1 MNLAEEIRKKFANLS
16 DNSASKI
23 EGYEE
28 DFSSWVI
35 KYKNNYAVGIMID
48 EKIKINESFA
58 NVSFYTDWFRVNDT
72 NKHLLVLSSSDESLR
87 NEFAGICALFL
98 ETPLNGSKREEL
110 MKNPIRWWKDW
121 KNLIGN
127 KSVEKNVH
135 GVIGELV
142 ILYYLK
148 KCVMKNIN
156 AENWTGPE
164 GKSID
169 IRTESKNYEV
179 KSSLIKYNNI
189 VTISGQYQL
198 NYDNH
203 LSLMVVK
210 LEDPG
215 VETLGS
221 DIVSIESLIK
231 NLKGLGVEQSVLN
244 AKVSKLGIK
253 ENSLDRKKQ
262 FRVLKVIEY
271 PVKDD
276 FPLIDMNNLDGI
288 ANKDRILQVT
298 YKVDLSGLENEEIE
312 IEF

>member
-23 EGYEE
+23 EGYQE

-35 KYKNNYAVGIMID
+35 KYKDNYAVGIIID

-98 ETPLNGSKREEL
+98 DIQPDGTKREEL
-110 MKNPIRWWKDW
+110 MKNPIKWWKDW

-135 GVIGELV
+135 GVVGELV

-148 KCVMKNIN
+148 KSGMKNIN

-169 IRTESKNYEV
+169 IRTETKNYEV

-198 NYDNH
+198 NYDNN

-221 DIVSIESLIK
+221 DIVSIESLIRS
-231 NLKGLGVEQSVLN
+231 LKGLGVDQSVLN

-276 FPLIDMNNLDGI
+276 FPLIDINRLDGLE
-288 ANKDRILQVT
+288 NKDRILQIT
-298 YKVDLSGLENEEIE
+298 YKVELSGLENKEISV
-312 IEF
+312 EF

>member
-23 EGYEE
+23 EGYQE

-35 KYKNNYAVGIMID
+35 KYKDNYAVGIIID

-98 ETPLNGSKREEL
+98 DIPPDGTKREEL
-110 MKNPIRWWKDW
+110 MKNPIKWWKDW

-135 GVIGELV
+135 GVVGELV

-148 KCVMKNIN
+148 KSVMKNIN

-169 IRTESKNYEV
+169 IRTETKNYEV

-198 NYDNH
+198 YYDNS

-221 DIVSIESLIK
+221 DIVSIESLIRS
-231 NLKGLGVEQSVLN
+231 LKGLGVDQSVLN

-276 FPLIDMNNLDGI
+276 FPLIDINRLNGLE
-288 ANKDRILQVT
+288 NKDRILQIT
-298 YKVDLSGLENEEIE
+298 YKVELSGLENEEISV
-312 IEF
+312 EF

>member
-23 EGYEE
+23 EGFEE
-28 DFSSWVI
+28 HFSSWAI
-35 KYKNNYAVGIMID
+35 KFKSNYAVGIMID

-72 NKHLLVLSSSDESLR
+72 SKHLLVLSSTDESLR

-98 ETPLNGSKREEL
+98 ETPPDGSKREEL
-110 MKNPIRWWKDW
+110 MKDPIRWWKNW

-127 KSVEKNVH
+127 RSVEKNVH

-148 KCVMKNIN
+148 KSVIININ

-169 IRTESKNYEV
+169 IRTETKNYEV

-203 LSLMVVK
+203 LSLMLVK

-215 VETLGS
+215 VETSGN

-231 NLKGLGVEQSVLN
+231 KLRGLGVEQSILN

-271 PVKDD
+271 PVKED
-276 FPLIDMNNLDGI
+276 FPLIDMNKLDGGD
-288 ANKDRILQVT
+288 NKDRILQVT
-298 YKVDLSGLENEEIE
+298 YKVDLSGLENKEINV
-312 IEF
+312 EF

>member
-1 MNLAEEIRKKFANLS
+1 MNLAEEIKKKFANLS

-23 EGYEE
+23 EGYQE

-35 KYKNNYAVGIMID
+35 KYKDNYAVGIIID

-98 ETPLNGSKREEL
+98 DIPPDGTKREEL
-110 MKNPIRWWKDW
+110 MKNPIKWWKDW

-127 KSVEKNVH
+127 KNVEKNVH
-135 GVIGELV
+135 GVVGELV

-148 KCVMKNIN
+148 KSVMKNIN

-198 NYDNH
+198 NYDNN

-221 DIVSIESLIK
+221 DIVSIESLIRS
-231 NLKGLGVEQSVLN
+231 LKGLGVDQSVLN

-276 FPLIDMNNLDGI
+276 FPLIDINRLDGLE
-288 ANKDRILQVT
+288 NKDRILQIT
-298 YKVDLSGLENEEIE
+298 YKVELSGLENEEISV
-312 IEF
+312 EF

>member
-1 MNLAEEIRKKFANLS
+1 MNLAEDLRKKFANLS

-23 EGYEE
+23 EGFEE
-28 DFSSWVI
+28 NTPSWAI
-35 KYKNNYAVGIMID
+35 KYKSNYAVGIMID

-72 NKHLLVLSSSDESLR
+72 NKYLLILSSSDESLR

-98 ETPLNGSKREEL
+98 ETSPDGSKREKL
-110 MKNPIRWWKDW
+110 LKDPIKWWKDW

-127 KSVEKNVH
+127 RSVEKNVH
-135 GVIGELV
+135 GVVGELI

-148 KCVMKNIN
+148 KYEIKNIN

-169 IRTESKNYEV
+169 IRTETKNYEV

-198 NYDNH
+198 NYDNQ
-203 LSLMVVK
+203 LSLMFVK

-215 VETLGS
+215 TETSGN
-221 DIVSIESLIK
+221 DIVSIESLIEK
-231 NLKGLGVEQSVLN
+231 LRGLGIEQSIIN

-262 FRVLKVIEY
+262 FRVLKVNEY
-271 PVKDD
+271 PVDKN
-276 FPLIDMNNLDGI
+276 FPLLDLNAFNGLE
-288 ANKDRILQVT
+288 NKDRILQVT
-298 YKVDLSGLENEEIE
+298 YKVDLAGLENKVISV
-312 IEF
+312 EF